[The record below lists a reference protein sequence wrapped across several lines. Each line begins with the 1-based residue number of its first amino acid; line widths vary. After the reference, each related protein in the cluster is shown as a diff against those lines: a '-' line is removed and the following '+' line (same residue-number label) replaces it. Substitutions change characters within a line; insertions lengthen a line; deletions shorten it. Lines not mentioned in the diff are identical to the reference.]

1 MKRANIRQA
10 QSDRR
15 KFDVE
20 ERVVDVLGRF
30 GCEKTNAARSSHNK
44 ACAGDGHGWC
54 SNRRQRG
61 APPEPQ
67 QTEVNHENGAEERS
81 NAQDVYEINDTVSP
95 HTGLAH
101 GVAQE
106 GTLQPRHE
114 FVQTELSG
122 EALLAVGI
130 NVEGAPVPDYPFR
143 LDLITLWI
151 AIAMAVDGY
160 HRAHR
165 NNAFFQAGIGRT
177 CGRRKCEIPHV
188 AISAYL
194 HRCMWASQAD
204 RALDSSR
211 NLKFFVE
218 IPCPTVMSQNRNR
231 PERKCQHDNAC
242 INGESRFHSYASF
255 SRGASLE
262 WFTAYLF
269 TSARATLLIPLSAI
283 ARFPSFIA
291 IMFRTTPPPDGISQ
305 VWNFSVLG
313 SNRTSVFGF
322 TPDSLYQMMSLYV
335 VMP

>member
-1 MKRANIRQA
+1 MRQA

-20 ERVVDVLGRF
+20 EGVVDVLGRF
-30 GCEKTNAARSSHNK
+30 GCEKTNAARSSYNK

-67 QTEVNHENGAEERS
+67 QSEVNHENGAEERS

-95 HTGLAH
+95 PTRLAH

-114 FVQTELSG
+114 FVQKELPG

-151 AIAMAVDGY
+151 AIAMAVDRY

-165 NNAFFQAGIGRT
+165 NNAFFQTRIGSTR
-177 CGRRKCEIPHV
+177 GRRQCEIPHV
-188 AISAYL
+188 TISAYL
-194 HRCMWASQAD
+194 HRGVRASETD
-204 RALDSSR
+204 RAFDSSR
-211 NLKFFVE
+211 NLKLLIE
-218 IPCPTVMSQNRNR
+218 IPCPTMVGQGRNH
-231 PERKCQHDNAC
+231 PEGKCQDKNAC
-242 INGESRFHSYASF
+242 INGESRFHVVCSF
-255 SRGASLE
+255 SKCSL
-262 WFTAYLF
+262 
-269 TSARATLLIPLSAI
+269 P
-283 ARFPSFIA
+283 
-291 IMFRTTPPPDGISQ
+291 
-305 VWNFSVLG
+305 
-313 SNRTSVFGF
+313 
-322 TPDSLYQMMSLYV
+322 
-335 VMP
+335 